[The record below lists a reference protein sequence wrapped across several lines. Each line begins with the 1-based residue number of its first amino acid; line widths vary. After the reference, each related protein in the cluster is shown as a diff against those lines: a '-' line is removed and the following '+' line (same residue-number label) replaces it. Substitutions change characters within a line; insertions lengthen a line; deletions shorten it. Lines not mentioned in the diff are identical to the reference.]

1 MKLLLPRNPEN
12 RKQQI
17 PYPAMEISNLA
28 NAEELLL
35 YVDEGSILL
44 SRKEISTREAIQTI
58 TQLSYVVGNL
68 MTQLVDASQEMAGQ
82 PEERED
88 PLDEFD
94 EGTLEDLMDCGADPD
109 GLRMLLLMEETADE

>member
-35 YVDEGSILL
+35 YVDEGCILL
-44 SRKEISTREAIQTI
+44 SRES
-58 TQLSYVVGNL
+58 L
-68 MTQLVDASQEMAGQ
+68 
-82 PEERED
+82 
-88 PLDEFD
+88 
-94 EGTLEDLMDCGADPD
+94 
-109 GLRMLLLMEETADE
+109 

>member
-17 PYPAMEISNLA
+17 PYPAMELSKLA
-28 NAEELLL
+28 NSEELLL
-35 YVDEGSILL
+35 HVDEGCILL
-44 SRKEISTREAIQTI
+44 SRKELSTREAIQTLTTLGRI
-58 TQLSYVVGNL
+58 AGNL

-82 PEERED
+82 PKEQED
-88 PLDEFD
+88 PLSEFD
-94 EGTLEDLMDCGADPD
+94 ESTLEDLMDCGADPD